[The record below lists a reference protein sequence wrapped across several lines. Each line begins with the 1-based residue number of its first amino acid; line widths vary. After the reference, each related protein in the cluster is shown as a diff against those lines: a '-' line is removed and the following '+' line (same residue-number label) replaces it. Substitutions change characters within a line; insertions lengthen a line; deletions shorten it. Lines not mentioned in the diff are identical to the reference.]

1 MLNVLWAQLKL
12 SAAVNLQ
19 YRAANLIWL
28 IGAVLEPVIYL
39 IVWDT
44 VAEVQG
50 GDVGGFTGSD
60 FAAYFLALMVVD
72 RLTFTWIMW
81 EYEFMIREG
90 RLAQRLMRPLHPF
103 WVDVMDNLAYKGF
116 IMVVLIPTVIVLVLI
131 FRPTFETT
139 LPDLVA
145 FVPALVLAFILRFCL
160 EWTLAM
166 AAFWTTRTNAINQV
180 YFVIFLFFS
189 GRLAPLELL
198 PGFAQTMANLLP
210 FRWMLSFPLE
220 VLLGR
225 LSAQE
230 IGVGYLMQLGWMAI
244 VLLLLPAAW
253 RIGVRQF
260 SAVGT

>member
-1 MLNVLWAQLKL
+1 MLHALWVQLKT
-12 SAAVNLQ
+12 SSAVNLQ

-44 VAEVQG
+44 VAQVQG
-50 GDVGGFTGSD
+50 GSVGSYFSSD

-81 EYEFMIREG
+81 EYEFFIREG
-90 RLAQRLMRPLHPF
+90 TLARRLLRPLHPF
-103 WVDVMDNLAYKGF
+103 WVDVMDNLAYKAF
-116 IMVVLIPTVIVLVLI
+116 IMVVLVPTVLVLTVF
-131 FRPTFETT
+131 FRPSFQTTF
-139 LPDLVA
+139 PDLLA
-145 FVPALVLAFILRFCL
+145 FLPALVLAFALRFCL
-160 EWTLAM
+160 EWALAM
-166 AAFWTTRTNAINQV
+166 AAFWTTRINAINQV
-180 YFVIFLFFS
+180 YFVVFLFFS

-198 PGFAQTMANLLP
+198 PGYAQTLANALP

-230 IGVGYLMQLGWMAI
+230 IAVGYAVQIGWTGVA
-244 VLLLLPAAW
+244 VAALLLAW
-253 RIGVRQF
+253 RSGVKQF
-260 SAVGT
+260 SAVGS